1 LQALWR
7 VVLGRRKNVLR
18 CRVESYDYYNRQL
31 YIATLLFASLIF
43 LLPTVLVYY
52 VVFASLRFLIYLL
65 TYLLMV
71 VRKKILKFP
80 ICTWIRW
87 LRGVYVSLDCM
98 ELVIGHQT
106 QNNVTIVYLKPKCL
120 SPWQQSL
127 YEHQSRPDTIASNAK
142 TLITIGEFLKGLVK
156 GEMMG
161 FIQPER
167 KMNKNKNC

>member
-1 LQALWR
+1 
-7 VVLGRRKNVLR
+7 
-18 CRVESYDYYNRQL
+18 VESYDYYNRQL

-65 TYLLMV
+65 TYFLMV

-87 LRGVYVSLDCM
+87 LRGVYVNLESM
-98 ELVIGHQT
+98 EMVIENQT
-106 QNNVTIVYLKPKCL
+106 KNNVKVVYLKPKCL
-120 SPWQQSL
+120 SPWKQSL
-127 YEHQSRPDTIASNAK
+127 YERKSDPSTSGSDEKN
-142 TLITIGEFLKGLVK
+142 LITVGEFLKGLFK

-161 FIQPER
+161 FVQPVR
-167 KMNKNKNC
+167 KVNKNKND